1 MDSSSLFDFGGAR
14 DAAKRR
20 SGRHARRH
28 CKRRSPPS
36 TTVIILRRARASAR
50 AGTPGA
56 SARFIMITLICDGGR
71 KGRRACVCRQLF
83 GGVARVRD
91 VYARRDYPG
100 TFAKNF
106 TVAVPP
112 MDAVLLKVTPLP

>member
-1 MDSSSLFDFGGAR
+1 MKKGAVFLPVR
-14 DAAKRR
+14 RGLGLRAA
-20 SGRHARRH
+20 GVVAVLAIWELL
-28 CKRRSPPS
+28 C
-36 TTVIILRRARASAR
+36 
-50 AGTPGA
+50 GTPGRPATWIFFAA
-56 SARFIMITLICDGGR
+56 SKELEQQDVAVGIVEDPALATFGTARPP
-71 KGRRACVCRQLF
+71 
-83 GGVARVRD
+83 GVAGFAAARVRD